1 VAAHRHH
8 ALSDIDYHHRT
19 ASFSIVIGEEDARGK
34 VSVP

>member
-8 ALSDIDYHHRT
+8 ALSDIDYHHRA
-19 ASFSIVIGEEDARGK
+19 ASFSIAIGEEDAHGK